1 MPCRHDAT
9 DRPPNRDAPGRRRE
23 STFLT
28 RILLRRPC
36 VPTCTAVL
44 GLWWL
49 LSLSPPPAAAQSD
62 PQSAGLRVI
71 ESRELTPA
79 GFPLVR
85 ARGVEG
91 SPAVDGDVLGDPAY
105 ADAMVA
111 TGFVQSRPFEG
122 RLASERT
129 EVRIVYDADTIYF
142 GVVCYTEDPGTIIVA
157 DSRRDSELTET
168 DSFRVILDTYLDGQ
182 NGFVF
187 GTNPAGIEYDAQLTN
202 EGQGSGR
209 FGGGGG
215 RPGNNRQQRG
225 SGGGLNVNWDGA
237 WEVVTR
243 VSDIGWT
250 AEIAIPFR
258 TLRYPTADVQTWGV
272 NFQRNIRFNNEQ
284 VYWSPLPRQF
294 NLNRLSLAGEL
305 QGIAVPPQ
313 RNLQLTPYLLGST
326 LRRTETRSRSNTG
339 DLGAD
344 LKYSIT
350 PSMTLDLTANTDFA
364 QVEVDDEQVNL
375 DRFTLFFPEKRPF
388 FLENAGLFSVGQS
401 GAVDVFFSRRIGL
414 GENGEQIPIIGG
426 GRLSGK
432 VGNNTNIGLL
442 NMQTAAIGQVGDENA
457 TPGQNFTVARVRQDL
472 ANRSNVGAMVVTRN
486 GTGDLAVG
494 DDGNQTVA
502 VDGRWGIGQGGTV
515 SGFLADSGAVDDL
528 VSAGPGG
535 SHALGLSAQHQ
546 SERARLSLGFTEVA
560 PDFNP
565 EVGFLARRSYRRVNG
580 SVFTTWR
587 PQNFMGVHELR
598 PHVNH
603 FTVFDFATGAHET
616 QFTHIDNHIEWRN
629 GYEVHT
635 GVNVTREGVF
645 LPFEIFPG
653 VWVPPGQY
661 DHSEAQI
668 AGNTNLGAPVSFN
681 VNSIVGGLFGGE
693 RVTLTPS
700 IAARAGETFNAVLE
714 WSYNDLR
721 LPGGDFTTNLIRLRT
736 SYSFNT
742 RMFFQAL
749 VQYNDR
755 ADLWSSNLRF
765 GLLSDA
771 NTGLFVVYNDIQG
784 LGRGLDGRQYI
795 PPGAWRTITVKYSY
809 LFDLLR

>member
-1 MPCRHDAT
+1 MT
-9 DRPPNRDAPGRRRE
+9 D
-23 STFLT
+23 T
-28 RILLRRPC
+28 LLRRC
-36 VPTCTAVL
+36 SVPALAAAL
-44 GLWWL
+44 GLWGPA
-49 LSLSPPPAAAQSD
+49 SAAPAAAQSEAQPD
-62 PQSAGLRVI
+62 PGARRV
-71 ESRELTPA
+71 EARPLTEA
-79 GFPLVR
+79 GFPLVH
-85 ARGVEG
+85 ALSVQDP
-91 SPAVDGDVLGDPAY
+91 PAVDGDVLNDPAY
-105 ADAMVA
+105 AGAMLA

-122 RLASERT
+122 RPASERT

-142 GVVCYTEDPGTIIVA
+142 GVVCYTDDPGTIIVA

-187 GTNPAGIEYDAQLTN
+187 GTNPAGIEYDGQLTN

-209 FGGGGG
+209 FGGGGSG
-215 RPGNNRQQRG
+215 RPSNSRQQRG
-225 SGGGLNVNWDGA
+225 SGGGFNLNWDGA
-237 WEVVTR
+237 WEVVTG
-243 VSDIGWT
+243 VSDVGWT

-272 NFQRNIRFNNEQ
+272 NFQRNIRINNEQ

-326 LRRTETRSRSNTG
+326 LHRTETRRNLNTG

-344 LKYSIT
+344 LKYSVT

-364 QVEVDDEQVNL
+364 QVEVDDEQINL

-388 FLENAGLFSVGQS
+388 FLENAGLFSVGQP

-414 GENGEQIPIIGG
+414 GENGEQIPILGG

-432 VGNNTNIGLL
+432 VGSNTNLGFL
-442 NMQTAAIGQVGDENA
+442 NMQTAAVGD
-457 TPGQNFTVARVRQDL
+457 PGDADAIPGRNFTVARLRQDL
-472 ANRSNVGAMVVTRN
+472 ANRSNVGAMVVSRN
-486 GTGDLAVG
+486 ATGDLAG
-494 DDGNQTVA
+494 DGGADTTAA

-515 SGFLADSGAVDDL
+515 SGFAADSGAVSGL
-528 VSAGPGG
+528 SAGSGG
-535 SHALGLSAQHQ
+535 SHAYGLSAQHQ
-546 SERARLSLGFTEVA
+546 SERARLSLGYTEVA

-565 EVGFLARRSYRRVNG
+565 EVGFLARRSYRRMNG

-587 PQNFMGVHELR
+587 PANLMGVHELR
-598 PHVNH
+598 PHVSH
-603 FTVFDFATGAHET
+603 FTVFDFATGLQET

-629 GYEVHT
+629 GYEIHT

-645 LPFEIFPG
+645 QPFEIFPG
-653 VWVPPGQY
+653 VWVPPGKY
-661 DHSEAQI
+661 DHQEAQL

-681 VNSIVGGLFGGE
+681 INAIVGGLFGGD

-700 IAARAGETFNAVLE
+700 VAARAGETFNAILE

-721 LPGGDFTTNLIRLRT
+721 LPGGDFTTHLGRLRV
-736 SYSFNT
+736 SYSFTT
-742 RMFFQAL
+742 RMFLQAL
-749 VQYNDR
+749 VQYNTR
-755 ADLWSSNLRF
+755 ASLWSSNLRF

-784 LGRGLDGRQYI
+784 LGQTLSSHDYI
-795 PPGAWRTITVKYSY
+795 PPGAGRTITVKYSY